1 MKKLFYSAISLF
13 SLLMV
18 VGCGGGGGG
27 GGVSSSSSINGVA
40 AVGAPIAKAL
50 MTLACANGTIKTTT
64 ANDLG
69 EFSFT
74 DLTNCTAPYVVKA
87 IGDVGGTQEAYVSV
101 LPNDASGPTTLNV
114 TPITNAIAATLSSNG
129 DPLNLIDNLATE
141 KTQITDSAV
150 TARLIALASSLSG
163 VLTSAGLSNS
173 FNLLQTSFNANGT
186 GFDKVL
192 DNVKVDVKSSG
203 VTITNAGGSV
213 VDDMG
218 NLGSAPATNFSS
230 STITINNSTNF
241 SAALPTLP
249 STILDN
255 SLADIFQ
262 TQLNNCFS
270 IPSASRG
277 NIGSLASSCAV
288 VQVASDYL
296 NDGKNAAT
304 EFGGRLS
311 SAIYD
316 NAKFGKPE
324 IIRYL
329 STDPTDTRAIV
340 SIPLLRS
347 DFVTENIQT
356 VVEQSTTTGGMLK
369 LRGNQRPFLIDLSG
383 AVMRQTRIT
392 QRNNTTG
399 ARSTYFLTGLNIFL
413 DYKIGCAGSGVTGCS
428 VNGKVAYVK
437 VTGPF
442 LPASGLFLRNN
453 GSGGCDQYFTMWRDN
468 STSPNN
474 CSAIFQLSSRAAS
487 TSDTDNYNSLFG
499 SVNGCSGGP
508 CVNFADA
515 KISDDDI
522 LALQSNT
529 AYKFEVFGTSN
540 GCGGGGGS
548 PCPNYTYYQR
558 LRSRPYTMGNVAT
571 QSGEV
576 DKIRW
581 NEGLEQTSL
590 DSITPVSGATP
601 ATLSSLN
608 VSYVRN
614 LDAAPPF
621 KTLIQTR
628 TAHSGSIQSDSL
640 MLPINPNY
648 VAGSVISVNLSN
660 SPTGWNNPKTT
671 TNYTDTYNQL
681 ELVSRNKFGTILD
694 RLWRY

>member
-1 MKKLFYSAISLF
+1 MKKYIKHIGIMFITGILVAC
-13 SLLMV
+13 
-18 VGCGGGGGG
+18 GGGGGGG
-27 GGVSSSSSINGVA
+27 GGVSSSNSINGVA

-129 DPLNLIDNLATE
+129 DPLNLVDNLATE
-141 KTQITDSAV
+141 KTQITDPAV
-150 TARLIALASSLSG
+150 TARLTALASSLSG

-230 STITINNSTNF
+230 STITVNNSTNF

-277 NIGSLASSCAV
+277 NIGSLASSCSV

-304 EFGGRLS
+304 EFGGRLTN
-311 SAIYD
+311 AIYD

-340 SIPLLRS
+340 SMPLLRS
-347 DFVTENIQT
+347 DFVAENIQT
-356 VVEQSTTTGGMLK
+356 VVEQSTTTGGVLK
-369 LRGNQRPFLIDLSG
+369 LRGNQRPIYIDLSG
-383 AVMRQTRIT
+383 SVIKTTKII

-399 ARSTYFLTGLNIFL
+399 ARSTYFATGLNVFL
-413 DYKIGCAGSGVTGCS
+413 DYKIGCSGSGVTGCTGPAA
-428 VNGKVAYVK
+428 NGKVDYVK

-453 GSGGCDQYFTMWRDN
+453 HSGGCDQYFTIWRNN
-468 STSPNN
+468 STAPNN
-474 CSAIFQLSSRAAS
+474 CTAIFVINSRATS
-487 TSDTDNYNSLFG
+487 TSDTDNLNSVFG
-499 SVNGCSGGP
+499 SLA
-508 CVNFADA
+508 NFSDA
-515 KISDDDI
+515 KVSDDDV
-522 LALQSNT
+522 LALVSNT
-529 AYKFEVFGTSN
+529 AYKFEVFGTLN

-558 LRSRPYTMGNVAT
+558 LRSRPYTIGNVAT

-581 NEGLEQTSL
+581 NEGLQQTSL

-601 ATLSSLN
+601 ATLNSLN

-621 KTLIQTR
+621 KIFIQTR
-628 TAHSGSIQSDSL
+628 TANSGSIQSDSL

-648 VAGSVISVNLSN
+648 VADSVISVNLRN
-660 SPTGWNNPKTT
+660 SPAGWNNPKTT
-671 TNYTDTYNQL
+671 TNFTDTYNQI

-694 RLWRY
+694 RMWKY